1 MTSTRSTAIL
11 APSFCAALL
20 FTFNAAMVSALL
32 SGPLLAAV
40 PAVDQRPAPARSDEA
55 FAALLESKNRAEL
68 VVGCRESK
76 AEGLNDRL
84 RQLRRRLLELHE
96 DTSSLAV
103 VFADTEALLRCK
115 APDAALQV
123 LERIS
128 PDREA
133 ERARW
138 LELQWQA
145 ASAGLDLRRASLALK
160 RLSGDSPAALN
171 AIELPVAEPSG
182 PAAQPTLRSALDL
195 QAAQQEAMGDLTGAA
210 ALLQE
215 PASTGVAIARRR
227 QQAAQLLA
235 AQGDFVAAEQLVA
248 SGIDLAAA
256 ASAWAL
262 SSALLE
268 DQRRYQLA
276 LDDRQGA
283 AATNDRRIR
292 LSRRIGDGMGERSAL
307 LAKLA
312 DGSSEPARTQQLIDR
327 RDPLERRRGAL
338 LDALLELEREV
349 EGSDAQL
356 GLARLD
362 LASQVAMALGHRERA
377 LDLIA
382 ELERQARLQG
392 LPWLRDR
399 VNQLALR
406 QALGNPQRRLEAIE
420 QRQRE
425 LLEDPPLQLGIT
437 AVLDPE
443 RPQRQ
448 LAVLERQEQEVARQ
462 EQRFGNDPFP
472 GSYVLAAVL
481 EDLARLDQGVLD
493 RGQWT
498 LSPAQFGQLGR
509 SLSAE
514 QKLLEEE
521 RLQTVLASLELEA
534 AELEEAQQRF
544 GELARKLQQREHLAR
559 ALRQDLAAGQ
569 LHRDA
574 ISRQNQ
580 WLRLE
585 QELDPSGAMLRDLA
599 GFGRSAAGR
608 DVLNRLQRQQD
619 VVRLWDRQQEEQL
632 LALERLE
639 LLDLLA
645 QQPQK
650 TWDPDARPADA
661 EQRAV
666 ALTRQWRVF
675 RRDPGLAN
683 ALVLQQQAAAIGEE
697 AVELEALRLQLAE
710 LLPRGSADPET
721 LAELQAL
728 ELRLRSPQA
737 RGGHLGPSSPSR

>member
-1 MTSTRSTAIL
+1 
-11 APSFCAALL
+11 LL

-55 FAALLESKNRAEL
+55 FAALLESKNRSEL

-645 QQPQK
+645 QQSQK

>member
-1 MTSTRSTAIL
+1 
-11 APSFCAALL
+11 
-20 FTFNAAMVSALL
+20 MVSALL

>member
-1 MTSTRSTAIL
+1 
-11 APSFCAALL
+11 
-20 FTFNAAMVSALL
+20 MVPALL
-32 SGPLLAAV
+32 SGSLLAAV
-40 PAVDQRPAPARSDEA
+40 PAVDQGPAPARSDEA
-55 FAALLESKNRAEL
+55 FAVLLESTNRAEL
-68 VVGCRESK
+68 VAGCRESQ

-96 DTSSLAV
+96 DTGSLAV

-138 LELQWQA
+138 LTLQWQA
-145 ASAGLDLRRASLALK
+145 ASAGLDLRRAALALK
-160 RLSGDSPAALN
+160 RLSGDSAAALN

-215 PASTGVAIARRR
+215 PAPTGVATARRR

-235 AQGDFVAAEQLVA
+235 AQGDVAAAEQLVA

-312 DGSSEPARTQQLIDR
+312 DGSSDPARTQQLIDR

-349 EGSDAQL
+349 ESSDAQL
-356 GLARLD
+356 ALARLD
-362 LASQVAMALGHRERA
+362 LAAQVAMALGHRERA

-382 ELERQARLQG
+382 ELERQARLQD

-399 VNQLALR
+399 VNQLALQ

-443 RPQRQ
+443 RPLRQ
-448 LAVLERQEQEVARQ
+448 LAILERQDQAVARQ

-481 EDLARLDQGVLD
+481 EDLARLEQGVLD

-498 LSPAQFGQLGR
+498 LPPAQFGQLGR

-514 QKLLEEE
+514 QKVLEEE
-521 RLQTVLASLELEA
+521 RLQTVLASLALEA
-534 AELEEAQQRF
+534 SELEEAQQRF
-544 GELARKLQQREHLAR
+544 GALARKLQQREQLAR
-559 ALRQDLAAGQ
+559 ALQQDLAAGQ
-569 LHRDA
+569 LHPDA
-574 ISRQNQ
+574 VARQNR

-585 QELDPSGAMLRDLA
+585 QELDPNGAMLRDLA

-608 DVLNRLQRQQD
+608 DVLTRLQRQQD
-619 VVRLWDRQQEEQL
+619 VVRLWDRQQEERL

-645 QQPQK
+645 QQPQQ
-650 TWDPDARPADA
+650 TWDPEARPPVA

-675 RRDPGLAN
+675 RRDPSLES

-697 AVELEALRLQLAE
+697 AIELEALRLQLAE

-728 ELRLRSPQA
+728 EVRLRSPQA
-737 RGGHLGPSSPSR
+737 RGGHRGPSSPSR